1 LARNRLCHSTSLPV
15 ARRKL
20 LLLFALQHYLGRMG
34 TTSSLPDEVLTS
46 KGAPSAYLDRSI
58 ISNDDFT
65 PNVASFCF
73 QRKEDFLALRATSK
87 SGLALAQRG
96 LLASCSS
103 SCRHLQ
109 LFPATN
115 GEESQEMRASAR
127 QVEAMGR
134 VFGAGCIWLCYGG
147 MSLERITA
155 LEAFVRRTNSGLRML
170 DLHATCVTA
179 EELLRICRASPKL
192 IDLTGPSSVA
202 IPDTTMIS
210 ISAACPDLNSV
221 GFSQVGRT
229 HSPAE
234 TWQRHFPRLHDINLI
249 GGGSLPYL
257 PTRIDAIRETA
268 LTCRHAMSLRLDGCH
283 ITADVIEALV
293 GTPLGDSLS
302 DLGEDLYDEATI
314 LEPGAIIAAARGF
327 PKLYALKILR
337 DPMTMLGPGFYIDL
351 SRTTARITDLRILD
365 ETTTDACIAA
375 ACSHLRLRTLELEFL
390 DLLTSRIVDGITRSQ
405 SAATL
410 WSLKIAY
417 CAKEPES
424 PLRATDMLR
433 LVQGCPNLTHLVWS
447 LSEYNREHAGLDRAL
462 CRAIV
467 DLLKDRGATIYR
479 YYFDE
484 LDFGVAGDVDED
496 IFIES

>member
-1 LARNRLCHSTSLPV
+1 
-15 ARRKL
+15 
-20 LLLFALQHYLGRMG
+20 M
-34 TTSSLPDEVLTS
+34 
-46 KGAPSAYLDRSI
+46 
-58 ISNDDFT
+58 
-65 PNVASFCF
+65 
-73 QRKEDFLALRATSK
+73 
-87 SGLALAQRG
+87 
-96 LLASCSS
+96 
-103 SCRHLQ
+103 
-109 LFPATN
+109 
-115 GEESQEMRASAR
+115 
-127 QVEAMGR
+127 
-134 VFGAGCIWLCYGG
+134 
-147 MSLERITA
+147 
-155 LEAFVRRTNSGLRML
+155 
-170 DLHATCVTA
+170 
-179 EELLRICRASPKL
+179 CRASPKL
-192 IDLTGPSSVA
+192 TTLQGPRNVA

-210 ISAACPDLNSV
+210 ISAACPDLCDV
-221 GFSQVGRT
+221 KFSQVGRT

-234 TWQRHFPRLHDINLI
+234 TWQRHFPRLHGINLI

-314 LEPGAIIAAARGF
+314 LEPGAILAAARGF

-375 ACSHLRLRTLELEFL
+375 ACSHLRLQSLELEFL

-410 WSLKIAY
+410 RSLKIAY

>member
-1 LARNRLCHSTSLPV
+1 
-15 ARRKL
+15 
-20 LLLFALQHYLGRMG
+20 
-34 TTSSLPDEVLTS
+34 
-46 KGAPSAYLDRSI
+46 
-58 ISNDDFT
+58 
-65 PNVASFCF
+65 
-73 QRKEDFLALRATSK
+73 
-87 SGLALAQRG
+87 
-96 LLASCSS
+96 
-103 SCRHLQ
+103 
-109 LFPATN
+109 
-115 GEESQEMRASAR
+115 
-127 QVEAMGR
+127 
-134 VFGAGCIWLCYGG
+134 
-147 MSLERITA
+147 
-155 LEAFVRRTNSGLRML
+155 
-170 DLHATCVTA
+170 
-179 EELLRICRASPKL
+179 
-192 IDLTGPSSVA
+192 
-202 IPDTTMIS
+202 MIS

-234 TWQRHFPRLHDINLI
+234 TWQRHFPRLHGINLI
-249 GGGSLPYL
+249 GGGGLPYL
-257 PTRIDAIRETA
+257 PTRIDSIRETA

-314 LEPGAIIAAARGF
+314 LEPGAILAAVRGF

-337 DPMTMLGPGFYIDL
+337 GSTMPGPGFYIDL

-375 ACSHLRLRTLELEFL
+375 ACSHLRLQSLELEFL

-484 LDFGVAGDVDED
+484 LDFGVAGEVDED

>member
-1 LARNRLCHSTSLPV
+1 
-15 ARRKL
+15 
-20 LLLFALQHYLGRMG
+20 MG

-73 QRKEDFLALRATSK
+73 QRKEDFLASRATSK

-103 SCRHLQ
+103 LCRHLQ

-134 VFGAGCIWLCYGG
+134 VFGAGCIWLIYGG
-147 MSLERITA
+147 MSPERITA
-155 LEAFVRRTNSGLRML
+155 LEAFVRRTNNGLRML
-170 DLHATCVTA
+170 DVHATCVTA
-179 EELLRICRASPKL
+179 EALLRMCRISPKL
-192 IDLTGPSSVA
+192 TDLTGPSSVA
-202 IPDTTMIS
+202 IPETTMIS
-210 ISAACPDLNSV
+210 ISAACPDLQSV
-221 GFSQVGRT
+221 YFSQIGSA

-234 TWQRHFPRLHDINLI
+234 TWQRHFPRLHGINLI
-249 GGGSLPYL
+249 GGGSPPYL

-268 LTCRHAMSLRLDGCH
+268 LACRHAVSLRLDGCH

-314 LEPGAIIAAARGF
+314 LEPGAILAAVRGF
-327 PKLYALKILR
+327 PKLYALKILQ